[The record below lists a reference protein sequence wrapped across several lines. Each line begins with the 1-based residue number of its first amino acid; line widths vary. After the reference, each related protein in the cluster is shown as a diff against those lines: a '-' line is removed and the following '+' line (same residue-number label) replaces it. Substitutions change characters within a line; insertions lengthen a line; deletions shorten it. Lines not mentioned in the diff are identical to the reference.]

1 MIELGR
7 AGAPGELEQRLRS
20 VLRDPTLTVLH
31 WSDASGAYLDGY
43 GTLLNDVRGI
53 LRAAVLQASGREI
66 DVGVRL
72 TQPTGRRIW
81 HVSMI
86 GRNSL

>member
-1 MIELGR
+1 VIELGR
-7 AGAPGELEQRLRS
+7 TGAPGELEQRLRS

-66 DVGVRL
+66 DVGETDPAYRQAYL
-72 TQPTGRRIW
+72 ACINDRTK
-81 HVSMI
+81 
-86 GRNSL
+86 